1 MRNPLIKRLPRE
13 LLSEITKYLVI
24 FIFMTGTIGFI
35 SGFLVAGDSLKKS
48 YDESFEKYN
57 IEDGNFE
64 LLNKADENLINT
76 LEEQDLKIYNNNY
89 IEEDSVNDSVI
100 RLFLNREDVNK
111 VCVIKGKLPN
121 SEKEIAIDRMY
132 ANNNN
137 ISVGDKIS
145 VGGKKLKVTGFV
157 ALSDYSALFSNNN
170 DLMFDSIKFGVGIIT
185 KDCFESFENANV
197 HYSYS
202 WKYNKSPKDDTE
214 AKNKS
219 DDFLKVLNKNTII
232 TNYIPEISNQAI
244 HFTGDDIGGDKG
256 IMLTLLYVLI
266 VIIAFVLAV
275 TTSNTIN
282 SEASVIGTLRA
293 SGYTKGELLRHYMV
307 LPLVVTVIG
316 SCIGNILGYTVFEKV
331 VANMYLGSYSLTT
344 YVTRW
349 NSEAFILTTIVPFII
364 MLVVNLFIL
373 VNKLSLSPLKFLRHN
388 LKKREKK
395 KVLKL
400 TKFKF
405 FTRFRLR
412 VIFQNMPNYITLFIG
427 ILFASILLMF
437 GLMMSPLLDNYKN
450 EVVDNMIS
458 KYQYILK
465 TEVETKT
472 KDAEK
477 YCANSLKTYFNEE
490 KGEEISIYGIKEDSE
505 YVDIDFKN
513 GVYISDGFAEKYS
526 LKVNDSITLKDSYGD
541 KTYTFKIDGI
551 YYYPASLSIFMDS
564 KKFNETFDKDEDY
577 FNGYFSNEEI
587 TDIDSKYIATTITKD
602 DMIKFSRQLD
612 VSMGNTFYMVN
623 VFSIILYLLLM
634 YLLSKL
640 IIEKNSSSISMVKI
654 LGYNNY
660 EIGRLYII
668 ATSIVVVISVAL
680 SIPISVLVM
689 KGLFRVMMSEYTG
702 WFSFYINPKVYLEI
716 FLSGVLSYAV
726 IAALQLFKIKKI
738 PLDEALKNME
748 K

>member
-349 NSEAFILTTIVPFII
+349 NSEAFILTTIIPFII

-373 VNKLSLSPLKFLRHN
+373 MNKLSLSPLKFLRHN

-465 TEVETKT
+465 SEVETKT

-477 YCANSLKTYFNEE
+477 YCASSLKTYFNEE

-505 YVDIDFKN
+505 YVDIDFKD

-623 VFSIILYLLLM
+623 VFSVILYLLLM

-716 FLSGVLSYAV
+716 FLSGVLSYVV

-748 K
+748 

>member
-373 VNKLSLSPLKFLRHN
+373 MNKLSLSPLKFLRHN

-465 TEVETKT
+465 SQVETKT

-477 YCANSLKTYFNEE
+477 YCASSLKTYFNEE

-612 VSMGNTFYMVN
+612 VSMGDTFYMVN
-623 VFSIILYLLLM
+623 VFSVILYLLLM

-716 FLSGVLSYAV
+716 FLSGVLSYVV

-748 K
+748 

>member
-373 VNKLSLSPLKFLRHN
+373 MNKLSLSPLKFLRHN

-748 K
+748 

>member
-89 IEEDSVNDSVI
+89 IQEDSVNDSVI

-373 VNKLSLSPLKFLRHN
+373 MNKLSLSPLKFLRHN

-465 TEVETKT
+465 SQVETKT

-477 YCANSLKTYFNEE
+477 YCASSLKTYFNEE

-505 YVDIDFKN
+505 YVDIDFKD

-623 VFSIILYLLLM
+623 VFSVILYLLLM

-716 FLSGVLSYAV
+716 FLSGVLSYVV

-748 K
+748 

>member
-64 LLNKADENLINT
+64 LLNKADESLINT

-100 RLFLNREDVNK
+100 RLFLNREDVDK

-137 ISVGDKIS
+137 ISVGDEIS

-373 VNKLSLSPLKFLRHN
+373 MNKLSLSPLKFLRHN

-465 TEVETKT
+465 IEVETKT

-623 VFSIILYLLLM
+623 VFSVILYLLLM

-716 FLSGVLSYAV
+716 FLSGVLSYVV

-748 K
+748 

>member
-349 NSEAFILTTIVPFII
+349 NSEAFILTTIIPFII

-373 VNKLSLSPLKFLRHN
+373 MNKLSLSPLKFLRHN

-465 TEVETKT
+465 SEVETKT

-505 YVDIDFKN
+505 YVDIDFKD

-612 VSMGNTFYMVN
+612 VSMGDTFYMIN
-623 VFSIILYLLLM
+623 VFSVILYLLLM

-716 FLSGVLSYAV
+716 FLSGVLSYVV

-748 K
+748 

>member
-232 TNYIPEISNQAI
+232 TNYIPEIGNQAI

-373 VNKLSLSPLKFLRHN
+373 MNKLSLSPLKFLRHN

-465 TEVETKT
+465 SQVETKT

-477 YCANSLKTYFNEE
+477 YCASSLKTYFNEE

-623 VFSIILYLLLM
+623 VFSVILYLLLM

-748 K
+748 

>member
-373 VNKLSLSPLKFLRHN
+373 MNKLSLSPLKFLRHN

-405 FTRFRLR
+405 FTRFRLI

-465 TEVETKT
+465 SQVETKT

-477 YCANSLKTYFNEE
+477 YCASSLKTYFNEE

-505 YVDIDFKN
+505 YVDIDFKD

-623 VFSIILYLLLM
+623 VFSVILYLLLM

-716 FLSGVLSYAV
+716 FLSGVLSYVV

-748 K
+748 

>member
-349 NSEAFILTTIVPFII
+349 NSEAFILTTIIPFII

-373 VNKLSLSPLKFLRHN
+373 MNKLSLSPLKFLRHN

-465 TEVETKT
+465 SEVETKT

-477 YCANSLKTYFNEE
+477 YCASSLKTYFNEE

-505 YVDIDFKN
+505 YVDIDFKD

-541 KTYTFKIDGI
+541 KTYTFKIYGI

-623 VFSIILYLLLM
+623 VFSVILYLLLM

-716 FLSGVLSYAV
+716 FLSGVLSYVV

-748 K
+748 

>member
-373 VNKLSLSPLKFLRHN
+373 MNKLSLSPLKFLRHN

-465 TEVETKT
+465 SQVETKT

-477 YCANSLKTYFNEE
+477 YCASSLKTYFNEE

-505 YVDIDFKN
+505 YVDIDFKD

-612 VSMGNTFYMVN
+612 VSMGNTFP
-623 VFSIILYLLLM
+623 FASD
-634 YLLSKL
+634 
-640 IIEKNSSSISMVKI
+640 
-654 LGYNNY
+654 
-660 EIGRLYII
+660 
-668 ATSIVVVISVAL
+668 VAL
-680 SIPISVLVM
+680 AVL
-689 KGLFRVMMSEYTG
+689 L
-702 WFSFYINPKVYLEI
+702 PLER
-716 FLSGVLSYAV
+716 
-726 IAALQLFKIKKI
+726 
-738 PLDEALKNME
+738 
-748 K
+748 

>member
-64 LLNKADENLINT
+64 LLNKADESLINT

-137 ISVGDKIS
+137 ISVGDKIP

-170 DLMFDSIKFGVGIIT
+170 DLMFDSIKFGVGIVT

-202 WKYNKSPKDDTE
+202 WKYNKSPKDDID

-373 VNKLSLSPLKFLRHN
+373 MNKLSLSPLKFLRHN

-541 KTYTFKIDGI
+541 KTYTFKIVGI

-612 VSMGNTFYMVN
+612 VSMGDTFYMVN
-623 VFSIILYLLLM
+623 VFSVILYLLLM

-748 K
+748 

>member
-64 LLNKADENLINT
+64 LLNKADESLINT

-100 RLFLNREDVNK
+100 RLFLNREDVDK

-137 ISVGDKIS
+137 ISVGDEIS

-373 VNKLSLSPLKFLRHN
+373 MNKLSLSPLKFLRHN

-623 VFSIILYLLLM
+623 VFSVILYLLLM

-748 K
+748 

>member
-170 DLMFDSIKFGVGIIT
+170 DLMFDSIKFGVGIVT

-202 WKYNKSPKDDTE
+202 WKYNKSPKDDID

-373 VNKLSLSPLKFLRHN
+373 MNKLSLSPLKFLRHN

-465 TEVETKT
+465 SEVETKT

-541 KTYTFKIDGI
+541 KTYTFKINGI

-623 VFSIILYLLLM
+623 VFSVILYLLLM

-716 FLSGVLSYAV
+716 FLSGVLSYVV

-748 K
+748 

>member
-373 VNKLSLSPLKFLRHN
+373 MNKLSLSPLKFLRHN

-623 VFSIILYLLLM
+623 VFSVILYLLLM

-748 K
+748 

>member
-373 VNKLSLSPLKFLRHN
+373 MNKLSLSPLKFLRHN

-465 TEVETKT
+465 SQVETKT

-505 YVDIDFKN
+505 YVDIDFKD

-541 KTYTFKIDGI
+541 KTYTFKINGI

-623 VFSIILYLLLM
+623 VFSVILYLLLM

-716 FLSGVLSYAV
+716 FLSGVLSYVV

-748 K
+748 

>member
-1 MRNPLIKRLPRE
+1 
-13 LLSEITKYLVI
+13 
-24 FIFMTGTIGFI
+24 
-35 SGFLVAGDSLKKS
+35 
-48 YDESFEKYN
+48 
-57 IEDGNFE
+57 
-64 LLNKADENLINT
+64 
-76 LEEQDLKIYNNNY
+76 
-89 IEEDSVNDSVI
+89 
-100 RLFLNREDVNK
+100 
-111 VCVIKGKLPN
+111 
-121 SEKEIAIDRMY
+121 
-132 ANNNN
+132 
-137 ISVGDKIS
+137 
-145 VGGKKLKVTGFV
+145 
-157 ALSDYSALFSNNN
+157 
-170 DLMFDSIKFGVGIIT
+170 
-185 KDCFESFENANV
+185 
-197 HYSYS
+197 
-202 WKYNKSPKDDTE
+202 
-214 AKNKS
+214 
-219 DDFLKVLNKNTII
+219 
-232 TNYIPEISNQAI
+232 
-244 HFTGDDIGGDKG
+244 
-256 IMLTLLYVLI
+256 
-266 VIIAFVLAV
+266 
-275 TTSNTIN
+275 
-282 SEASVIGTLRA
+282 
-293 SGYTKGELLRHYMV
+293 
-307 LPLVVTVIG
+307 
-316 SCIGNILGYTVFEKV
+316 
-331 VANMYLGSYSLTT
+331 
-344 YVTRW
+344 
-349 NSEAFILTTIVPFII
+349 
-364 MLVVNLFIL
+364 
-373 VNKLSLSPLKFLRHN
+373 
-388 LKKREKK
+388 
-395 KVLKL
+395 
-400 TKFKF
+400 
-405 FTRFRLR
+405 
-412 VIFQNMPNYITLFIG
+412 MPNYITLFIG

-465 TEVETKT
+465 SQVETKT

-477 YCANSLKTYFNEE
+477 YCASSLKTYFNEE

-505 YVDIDFKN
+505 YVDIDFKD

-551 YYYPASLSIFMDS
+551 YYYPASLFMDS

-623 VFSIILYLLLM
+623 VFSVILYLLLM

-716 FLSGVLSYAV
+716 FLSGVLSYVV

-748 K
+748 

>member
-373 VNKLSLSPLKFLRHN
+373 MNKLSLSPLKFLRHN

-465 TEVETKT
+465 SQVETKT

-477 YCANSLKTYFNEE
+477 YCASSLKTYFNEE

-505 YVDIDFKN
+505 YVDIDFKD

-551 YYYPASLSIFMDS
+551 YYYPSSLSIFMDS

-623 VFSIILYLLLM
+623 VFSVILYLLLM

-716 FLSGVLSYAV
+716 FLSGVLSYVV

-748 K
+748 

>member
-64 LLNKADENLINT
+64 LLNKADESLINT

-100 RLFLNREDVNK
+100 RLFLNREDVDK

-137 ISVGDKIS
+137 ISVGDEIS

-275 TTSNTIN
+275 TTNNTIN

-373 VNKLSLSPLKFLRHN
+373 MNKLSLSPLKFLRHN

-465 TEVETKT
+465 SEVETKT

-477 YCANSLKTYFNEE
+477 YCASSLKTYFNEE

-623 VFSIILYLLLM
+623 VFSVILYLLLM

-680 SIPISVLVM
+680 SIPISVIVM

-748 K
+748 